1 MGRKKKEGQQTEMGT
16 LLGHT
21 SREAVLYCVSAQA
34 LGEGLVIFHLAFLFF
49 CLSLARVCPTLLPSN
64 VAWALW
70 AATGE
75 PGPRRVQSC
84 WGKGELLP
92 PLQSALFLRTPRSVV
107 AKVVKTGSIA
117 YHNNALSNAHR
128 RGTRGK
134 VI

>member
-1 MGRKKKEGQQTEMGT
+1 MQKWGKKRKRDSKQKWVRYWDTHFQRGCIILRLSTGTGGRASNFSPGFP
-16 LLGHT
+16 LL
-21 SREAVLYCVSAQA
+21 
-34 LGEGLVIFHLAFLFF
+34 
-49 CLSLARVCPTLLPSN
+49 LSFIGWSLSHLLPSN

-92 PLQSALFLRTPRSVV
+92 PLQSVLFLRTPRSVV
-107 AKVVKTGSIA
+107 AKVVKTGPIA

-128 RGTRGK
+128 RGT
-134 VI
+134 